1 MAKMN
6 LLQAIN
12 NALITAMT
20 DDEKVMVFGE
30 DVGHF
35 GGVFRATSHLQEK
48 FGKARCFNTPLTEF
62 RPQAPSLGMPNRT
75 GHHRICQWFGIP
87 RLGAC
92 GRNSVW

>member
-20 DDEKVMVFGE
+20 EDEKVMVFGE

-48 FGKARCFNTPLTEF
+48 F
-62 RPQAPSLGMPNRT
+62 
-75 GHHRICQWFGIP
+75 
-87 RLGAC
+87 RLQ
-92 GRNSVW
+92 NFFFL

>member
-20 DDEKVMVFGE
+20 EDEKVMVFGE

-48 FGKARCFNTPLTEF
+48 FGKSFFSTRLLRPSMFNILVKY
-62 RPQAPSLGMPNRT
+62 Q
-75 GHHRICQWFGIP
+75 
-87 RLGAC
+87 
-92 GRNSVW
+92 

>member
-20 DDEKVMVFGE
+20 EDEKVMVFGE

-35 GGVFRATSHLQEK
+35 GGVFQHPFNVFHTFQSRLLPNLWIGSRTQP
-48 FGKARCFNTPLTEF
+48 FGQGNP
-62 RPQAPSLGMPNRT
+62 
-75 GHHRICQWFGIP
+75 
-87 RLGAC
+87 
-92 GRNSVW
+92 

>member
-20 DDEKVMVFGE
+20 EDEKVMVFGE

-48 FGKARCFNTPLTEF
+48 FGKARCCNPPLTE
-62 RPQAPSLGMPNRT
+62 PGILGFAN
-75 GHHRICQWFGIP
+75 
-87 RLGAC
+87 
-92 GRNSVW
+92 